1 MRGKKNLVLL
11 VSESASKGLCER
23 ISNSISELT
32 GLPIKVSIKSRA
44 KKAPEEIITSLSRNE
59 LIVAIHSLIEEQKTH
74 VILLL
79 SVSGAR
85 RISEILLL
93 QANMELSD
101 EEALDALREF
111 GNIVFG
117 TLTSELSR
125 KVGGKVTYTLP
136 EVVIDYDVAIIE
148 SLIAPLA
155 MVKDVIE
162 ILEFSITSGSEEELG
177 FDMLMI
183 PGDNV

>member
-1 MRGKKNLVLL
+1 
-11 VSESASKGLCER
+11 
-23 ISNSISELT
+23 
-32 GLPIKVSIKSRA
+32 
-44 KKAPEEIITSLSRNE
+44 
-59 LIVAIHSLIEEQKTH
+59 
-74 VILLL
+74 
-79 SVSGAR
+79 
-85 RISEILLL
+85 SEILLL
-93 QANMELSD
+93 QADMELSD

-117 TLTSELSR
+117 TLASELSR
-125 KVGGKVTYTLP
+125 KVGGKVTYTIP

-155 MVKDVIE
+155 MVKDIIE
-162 ILEFSITSGSEEELG
+162 ILEFSITSGGDEELD